1 MKLIVKDVLRI
12 ERGMPRASPSV
23 ILKNYLADS
32 FLRFFEIL
40 SPWVYRDNRYRSIE
54 MNYLSTIRFKGFINS
69 KIFSYS
75 IIKYNSIFFLDCFIF
90 HLIHYFSHV
99 TLSLFKMQF
108 SEKLITTKKNYVN
121 QIVRL
126 FLKKHGTS

>member
-54 MNYLSTIRFKGFINS
+54 MNYLSTIRFKG
-69 KIFSYS
+69 
-75 IIKYNSIFFLDCFIF
+75 
-90 HLIHYFSHV
+90 LIPRYFPI
-99 TLSLFKMQF
+99 LSL
-108 SEKLITTKKNYVN
+108 STTPDFFW
-121 QIVRL
+121 IAL
-126 FLKKHGTS
+126 SFI